1 MGMLPKF
8 NLARW
13 FGNRLGTNPVRKGKR
28 QATFLKPQLLC
39 LEERVTPATYTV
51 TNFGN
56 SGTGTLRAAIDLA
69 NGTTANDTIVFDIG
83 SSARTIN
90 LTSTLPS
97 IEARGTAGKLEIV
110 KQGSATL
117 TLNGNNGGS
126 NRDFRIFNI
135 AAGGDFTLSGVTISG
150 AQTSGSGAAIYNRG
164 GIVSISDCVL
174 TNNIAGE
181 WGGAI
186 RNGASENDG
195 SELTLQRCTISN
207 NTAADGGGISNHFG
221 ADVELYNSTLSG
233 NTASD
238 QGGAIYSRTTPGS
251 ANAST
256 FTVGRSSVLRNNS
269 AGLGGAISNRYGTLN
284 VQGNSQIYGNN
295 ATDFGGAIYNH
306 GIANIYNTTV
316 RDNEAEDSGG
326 GIHNNINGVLDI
338 TDSVIS
344 GNSVTKYNG
353 VGGGI
358 RSTGSTGS
366 NHSDP
371 KVTITNS
378 QISDNHADGG
388 SDSFFIY
395 GNGGGIY
402 ADGYTTLTIK
412 GGSSIS
418 NNTAYKNGG
427 GIYADGNTI
436 VTIQGGS
443 TVSNNAAL
451 WSDGGG
457 IYADGDTI
465 LTIQGGSTV
474 SNNTAEENDGGGIYA
489 DGNTIVT
496 IQGGSTV
503 SNNTAEEFG
512 GGIFNNSLRL
522 EVDSSTISENTARN
536 GGGIYSWHESILAV
550 NNSTISNNTSYGKGG
565 GIFIDVGWGNY
576 RNHVDN
582 EILYSNIFG
591 NQAWQGGGIFNNGA
605 LFVYGSTIDS
615 NISHKEDN
623 PDALFRSGDGGG
635 IYSGNQGQ
643 LFVYDSTIINNK
655 ADVDGGG
662 IASYRDGGVINIPI
676 PHKYFR
682 YFNTLTLGVNFLI
695 DAFTPPEPFTIYNS
709 TIAYNQ
715 AGKYGGGIYTISA
728 TGIFNCTIAYN
739 EAETGGGLARR
750 DYSPGLRDTLIL
762 ENTISASN
770 QGGSEEIDGVTVD
783 VGDYHSQGGTPTDS
797 KTFISRLIVSD
808 DSFSVYNNTDNI
820 IPRYF
825 RFLYETTLPDGT
837 GLSNYYGDP
846 IFNPNHS
853 GQIFGD
859 SDINFIIADSH
870 LGPLQDNGGPTFTM
884 ALLEHSPAID
894 KGNSVLS
901 NSALDFGEVINRD
914 QRGEGRVSGLGRF
927 TDRDIGAF
935 EYQPLAT
942 TAKLLTS
949 TSTTSAASSLKVYD
963 PVTDTTTDVEDPFPG
978 FTGKIHVASGD
989 YNGDLNGD
997 GIGDMV
1003 VGAGQG
1009 GGPVVAIIDSQTGRV
1024 ITKFFAFDPAFR
1036 GGVELACLDFNLDG
1050 VMDILVGAGPGG
1062 GPHVKIFNG
1071 KDLGLLFSFY
1081 AYANDFTGGVSLC
1094 ALDVN
1099 DDGIRDLVTGAG
1111 AGGAPHVKVWDGAT
1125 HTLLSQW
1132 YAYDSAFRGGVNVS
1146 GGYLGSDGSVM
1157 VVTGA
1162 GAGMAPEVAVWDP
1175 LTREEISRFLAYDSQ
1190 FMGGVRV
1197 RVHDGNGDGVS
1208 ELVTAAGPGGG
1219 PHVKGFNFPAL
1230 DLAFEFF
1237 AGNPT
1242 DTDGVAVS

>member
-256 FTVGRSSVLRNNS
+256 FTVGRSSVLKDNS

-306 GIANIYNTTV
+306 GTANITNATV

-326 GIHNNINGVLDI
+326 GIHNNINGVLNI
-338 TDSVIS
+338 TDSVIT
-344 GNSVTKYNG
+344 GNSVTKNNG

-388 SDSFFIY
+388 SGD
-395 GNGGGIY
+395 GGGIY
-402 ADGYTTLTIK
+402 ADAYTILTIK
-412 GGSSIS
+412 GGSTIS
-418 NNTAYKNGG
+418 NNTAGRDGG
-427 GIYADGNTI
+427 GIYANGNTI

-443 TVSNNAAL
+443 TISNNTAGR
-451 WSDGGG
+451 DGGG
-457 IYADGDTI
+457 IY
-465 LTIQGGSTV
+465 
-474 SNNTAEENDGGGIYA
+474 NNG
-489 DGNTIVT
+489 
-496 IQGGSTV
+496 
-503 SNNTAEEFG
+503 
-512 GGIFNNSLRL
+512 LRL
-522 EVDSSTISENTARN
+522 EVDSSTVSDNEADRDA
-536 GGGIYSWHESILAV
+536 GGIYSWHESKLAV
-550 NNSTISNNTSYGKGG
+550 NNSTISNNTSDGKGG
-565 GIFIDVGWGNY
+565 GIFIDVGAGNY
-576 RNHVDN
+576 RNSVDN
-582 EILYSNIFG
+582 EIFYSNIFG
-591 NQAWQGGGIFNNGA
+591 NQAYQGGGIFNNGA
-605 LFVYGSTIDS
+605 LYIYGSTIDS
-615 NISHKEDN
+615 NIAHEEVIS
-623 PDALFRSGDGGG
+623 ALDRSGDGGG

-643 LFVYDSTIINNK
+643 LFVYDSTIRNNK

-750 DYSPGLRDTLIL
+750 DYSPELRDTLIL

-837 GLSNYYGDP
+837 GLSNYSGDP
-846 IFNPNHS
+846 IPNLNYS
-853 GQIFGD
+853 GQSFGD
-859 SDINFIIADSH
+859 SAINFIIADPH

-894 KGNSVLS
+894 RGNSVLS

-914 QRGEGRVSGLGRF
+914 QRGYNRVDGIPGGF

-989 YNGDLNGD
+989 YNGDFNGD

-1132 YAYDSAFRGGVNVS
+1132 YAYDPAFRGGVNVS

-1162 GAGMAPEVAVWDP
+1162 GAGMAPEVAVWNA
-1175 LTREEISRFLAYDSQ
+1175 LTGEEISRFLAYSSQ

-1208 ELVTAAGPGGG
+1208 ELVTAAGPGGA

>member
-1 MGMLPKF
+1 M
-8 NLARW
+8 
-13 FGNRLGTNPVRKGKR
+13 
-28 QATFLKPQLLC
+28 
-39 LEERVTPATYTV
+39 
-51 TNFGN
+51 
-56 SGTGTLRAAIDLA
+56 
-69 NGTTANDTIVFDIG
+69 
-83 SSARTIN
+83 
-90 LTSTLPS
+90 
-97 IEARGTAGKLEIV
+97 
-110 KQGSATL
+110 
-117 TLNGNNGGS
+117 
-126 NRDFRIFNI
+126 
-135 AAGGDFTLSGVTISG
+135 
-150 AQTSGSGAAIYNRG
+150 
-164 GIVSISDCVL
+164 
-174 TNNIAGE
+174 
-181 WGGAI
+181 
-186 RNGASENDG
+186 
-195 SELTLQRCTISN
+195 
-207 NTAADGGGISNHFG
+207 
-221 ADVELYNSTLSG
+221 
-233 NTASD
+233 
-238 QGGAIYSRTTPGS
+238 
-251 ANAST
+251 
-256 FTVGRSSVLRNNS
+256 LRNNS

-306 GIANIYNTTV
+306 GTANITNATV

-326 GIHNNINGVLDI
+326 GIHNNINGVLNI
-338 TDSVIS
+338 TDSVIT
-344 GNSVTKYNG
+344 GNSVTKNNG

-388 SDSFFIY
+388 S
-395 GNGGGIY
+395 G
-402 ADGYTTLTIK
+402 
-412 GGSSIS
+412 
-418 NNTAYKNGG
+418 
-427 GIYADGNTI
+427 
-436 VTIQGGS
+436 
-443 TVSNNAAL
+443 
-451 WSDGGG
+451 DGGG
-457 IYADGDTI
+457 IYADAYTI
-465 LTIQGGSTV
+465 LTIKGGSTI
-474 SNNTAEENDGGGIYA
+474 SNNTAGRDGGGIY
-489 DGNTIVT
+489 
-496 IQGGSTV
+496 
-503 SNNTAEEFG
+503 NNG
-512 GGIFNNSLRL
+512 LRL
-522 EVDSSTISENTARN
+522 EVDSSTVSDNEADRDA
-536 GGGIYSWHESILAV
+536 GGIYSWHESNLAV
-550 NNSTISNNTSYGKGG
+550 NNSTISNNTSDGKGG
-565 GIFIDVGWGNY
+565 GIFIDVGAGNY

-591 NQAWQGGGIFNNGA
+591 NEAYQGGGIFNNGA

-615 NISHKEDN
+615 NIAHKEEFST
-623 PDALFRSGDGGG
+623 LYRSGDGGG

-643 LFVYDSTIINNK
+643 LFVYDSTISNNK
-655 ADVDGGG
+655 ADIDGGG
-662 IASYRDGGVINIPI
+662 IASYRDGGAIDIPI
-676 PHKYFR
+676 PHQYFR
-682 YFNTLTLGVNFLI
+682 ILNLLTLGVNYLI
-695 DAFTPPEPFTIYNS
+695 NEFTPPEPFTIYNS

-715 AGKYGGGIYTISA
+715 AGQYGGGIYTISA

-739 EAETGGGLARR
+739 EAERGFGSGGGLARR
-750 DYSPGLRDTLIL
+750 NYSPTGYETLIL
-762 ENTISASN
+762 ENTIIAFN
-770 QGGSEEIDGVTVD
+770 QGGVITIRTAYESI
-783 VGDYHSQGGTPTDS
+783 GDYHSQSGNPTDS

-808 DSFSVYNNTDNI
+808 DSFALYWETDNI
-820 IPRYF
+820 ISRHY
-825 RFLYETTLPDGT
+825 RTDLRTTDCANAPCPT
-837 GLSNYYGDP
+837 ENYG
-846 IFNPNHS
+846 PNLLRRIYS
-853 GQIFGD
+853 GQSFGD
-859 SDINFIIADSH
+859 SSINFIIANPH
-870 LGPLQDNGGPTFTM
+870 LGPLQNNGGPTFTM

-894 KGNSVLS
+894 RGNSVLS
-901 NSALDFGEVINRD
+901 NRALDFGEVINRD
-914 QRGEGRVSGLGRF
+914 QRGEGRVSGIPGGF

-949 TSTTSAASSLKVYD
+949 TSTTSAASSLSVYD

-989 YNGDLNGD
+989 YNGDFNGD

-1071 KDLGLLFSFY
+1071 KDLSLLFSFF

-1132 YAYDSAFRGGVNVS
+1132 YAYDPAFRGGVDVS

>member
-1 MGMLPKF
+1 MGSFSKF

-69 NGTTANDTIVFDIG
+69 NGTTANDTIFFDIG

-97 IEARGTAGKLEIV
+97 IQARGTAGKLEIV

-251 ANAST
+251 GNAST

-306 GIANIYNTTV
+306 GTANIYNATV
-316 RDNEAEDSGG
+316 RDNKAEDSGG
-326 GIHNNINGVLDI
+326 GVYNNINGILDI

-344 GNSVTKYNG
+344 GNSVTKNNG

-388 SDSFFIY
+388 SGD
-395 GNGGGIY
+395 GGGIY
-402 ADGYTTLTIK
+402 ADAYTILTIK

-418 NNTAYKNGG
+418 NNTAGRDGG
-427 GIYADGNTI
+427 GIYAGGNTI
-436 VTIQGGS
+436 VTIK
-443 TVSNNAAL
+443 
-451 WSDGGG
+451 
-457 IYADGDTI
+457 
-465 LTIQGGSTV
+465 GGSTV
-474 SNNTAEENDGGGIYA
+474 SNNTAGRD
-489 DGNTIVT
+489 
-496 IQGGSTV
+496 
-503 SNNTAEEFG
+503 G
-512 GGIFNNSLRL
+512 GGIFNNGLRL
-522 EVDSSTISENTARN
+522 EVDSSILFLNTADRDA
-536 GGGIYSWHESILAV
+536 GGIYSWHESNLAV
-550 NNSTISNNTSYGKGG
+550 NNSTISDNASYGKGG
-565 GIFIDVGWGNY
+565 GIFIDVGAGNY
-576 RNHVDN
+576 RNSVDN
-582 EILYSNIFG
+582 EIFYSNIFR
-591 NQAWQGGGIFNNGA
+591 NQAYQGGGIFNNGA
-605 LFVYGSTIDS
+605 LYIYGSTIDS
-615 NISHKEDN
+615 NIAHEEENST
-623 PDALFRSGDGGG
+623 LFRSGDGGG

-643 LFVYDSTIINNK
+643 LFVYDSTIRNNK

-662 IASYRDGGVINIPI
+662 IASYRDGGSINIPI
-676 PHKYFR
+676 PHQYFR
-682 YFNTLTLGVNFLI
+682 ILNTLTLGVNYLI
-695 DAFTPPEPFTIYNS
+695 DAFTPPEPFVIYNS

-739 EAETGGGLARR
+739 QAETGGGLARR
-750 DYSPGLRDTLIL
+750 NYSPTAYETLTL
-762 ENTISASN
+762 ENTISAFN
-770 QGGSEEIDGVTVD
+770 QGGSREIAGVTID
-783 VGDYHSQGGTPTDS
+783 VGDYHSQGGNPTDS

-808 DSFSVYNNTDNI
+808 DSFSVYAPVV
-820 IPRYF
+820 IPRYYRNF
-825 RFLYETTLPDGT
+825 ELIISGDPPVSRTD
-837 GLSNYYGDP
+837 YYGDP
-846 IFNPNHS
+846 ILDPNHS

-859 SDINFIIADSH
+859 SAYNFIIANPH

-894 KGNSVLS
+894 RGNSVLS
-901 NSALDFGEVINRD
+901 NRALDFGEVINRD

-989 YNGDLNGD
+989 YNGDFNGD

-1071 KDLGLLFSFY
+1071 KDLSLLFSFF

-1132 YAYDSAFRGGVNVS
+1132 FAYDPAFRGGVNVS

-1162 GAGMAPEVAVWDP
+1162 GAGMAPEVAVWNA
-1175 LTREEISRFLAYDSQ
+1175 LTGEEISRFLAYDST

-1208 ELVTAAGPGGG
+1208 ELVTAAGIGGA

>member
-284 VQGNSQIYGNN
+284 VQGNSQIYRNN

-306 GIANIYNTTV
+306 GTANITNATV

-326 GIHNNINGVLDI
+326 GVYNNINGVLDI
-338 TDSVIS
+338 TDSVIT
-344 GNSVTKYNG
+344 GNSVTKNNG

-388 SDSFFIY
+388 SGD
-395 GNGGGIY
+395 GGGIY
-402 ADGYTTLTIK
+402 ADAYTILTIK
-412 GGSSIS
+412 GGSTIS
-418 NNTAYKNGG
+418 NNTAGRDGG
-427 GIYADGNTI
+427 GIYANGNTI

-443 TVSNNAAL
+443 TISNNTAGR
-451 WSDGGG
+451 DGGG
-457 IYADGDTI
+457 IY
-465 LTIQGGSTV
+465 
-474 SNNTAEENDGGGIYA
+474 NNG
-489 DGNTIVT
+489 
-496 IQGGSTV
+496 
-503 SNNTAEEFG
+503 
-512 GGIFNNSLRL
+512 LRL
-522 EVDSSTISENTARN
+522 EVDSSTVSDNEADRDA
-536 GGGIYSWHESILAV
+536 GGIYSWHESKLAV
-550 NNSTISNNTSYGKGG
+550 NNSTISNNTSDGKGG
-565 GIFIDVGWGNY
+565 GIFIDVGAGNY
-576 RNHVDN
+576 RNSVDN
-582 EILYSNIFG
+582 EIFYSNIFG
-591 NQAWQGGGIFNNGA
+591 NQAYQGGGIFNNGA
-605 LFVYGSTIDS
+605 LYIYGSTIDS
-615 NISHKEDN
+615 NIAHEEVIS
-623 PDALFRSGDGGG
+623 ALDRSGDGGG

-643 LFVYDSTIINNK
+643 LFVYDSTIRNNK

-662 IASYRDGGVINIPI
+662 IASYRDGGSINIPI

-682 YFNTLTLGVNFLI
+682 ILNTLTLGVNYLI
-695 DAFTPPEPFTIYNS
+695 DAFTPPEPFVIYNS

-739 EAETGGGLARR
+739 QAETGGGLARR
-750 DYSPGLRDTLIL
+750 NYSPTAYETLTL
-762 ENTISASN
+762 ENTISAFN
-770 QGGSEEIDGVTVD
+770 QGDTAYVDGVTVD
-783 VGDYHSQGGTPTDS
+783 VGDYHSESGNPTDS
-797 KTFISRLIVSD
+797 KTFVSRLIVSD
-808 DSFSVYNNTDNI
+808 DSFSVYNSQNLFNNVGV
-820 IPRYF
+820 IPRYSRNF
-825 RFLYETTLPDGT
+825 YIDSDADRVY
-837 GLSNYYGDP
+837 SGDP
-846 IFNPNHS
+846 IPNLNYS
-853 GQIFGD
+853 GQSFGD
-859 SDINFIIADSH
+859 SAINFIIADPH

-894 KGNSVLS
+894 RGNSVLS

-914 QRGEGRVSGLGRF
+914 QRGYNRVDGIPGGF

-989 YNGDLNGD
+989 YNGDFNGD

-1132 YAYDSAFRGGVNVS
+1132 YAYDPAFRGGVNVS

-1162 GAGMAPEVAVWDP
+1162 GAGMAPEVAVWNA
-1175 LTREEISRFLAYDSQ
+1175 LTGEEISRFLAYSSQ

-1208 ELVTAAGPGGG
+1208 ELVTAAGPGGA

>member
-110 KQGSATL
+110 KQGSAIL

-195 SELTLQRCTISN
+195 SVLTLQRCTISN

-306 GIANIYNTTV
+306 GTANIYNATV
-316 RDNEAEDSGG
+316 RDNEAGDSGG

-344 GNSVTKYNG
+344 GNSVTKNNG

-378 QISDNHADGG
+378 QISNNHADGG
-388 SDSFFIY
+388 SGD
-395 GNGGGIY
+395 GGGIY
-402 ADGYTTLTIK
+402 ADAYTILTIKGGSTISNNEAGRDGGGIYAGGNTIVTIK

-418 NNTAYKNGG
+418 NNTAGR
-427 GIYADGNTI
+427 
-436 VTIQGGS
+436 
-443 TVSNNAAL
+443 
-451 WSDGGG
+451 DGGG
-457 IYADGDTI
+457 IY
-465 LTIQGGSTV
+465 
-474 SNNTAEENDGGGIYA
+474 NNG
-489 DGNTIVT
+489 
-496 IQGGSTV
+496 
-503 SNNTAEEFG
+503 
-512 GGIFNNSLRL
+512 LRL
-522 EVDSSTISENTARN
+522 EVDSSTVSDNEADRDA
-536 GGGIYSWHESILAV
+536 GGIYSWHESNLAV
-550 NNSTISNNTSYGKGG
+550 NNSTISNNTSDGKGG
-565 GIFIDVGWGNY
+565 GIFIDVGAGNY
-576 RNHVDN
+576 RNSVDN
-582 EILYSNIFG
+582 EIFYSNIFG
-591 NQAWQGGGIFNNGA
+591 NQAYQGGGIFNNGA
-605 LFVYGSTIDS
+605 LYIYGSTIDS
-615 NISHKEDN
+615 NIAHEGIIA
-623 PDALFRSGDGGG
+623 ALYRSGDGGG

-662 IASYRDGGVINIPI
+662 IASYRDGGSINIPI
-676 PHKYFR
+676 PHKF
-682 YFNTLTLGVNFLI
+682 FKILNTLTLGVNYLI
-695 DAFTPPEPFTIYNS
+695 NEFTPPEPFTIYNS

-715 AGKYGGGIYTISA
+715 AVEYGGGIYTISA

-750 DYSPGLRDTLIL
+750 DYSPGLRDTLTL
-762 ENTISASN
+762 ENTIIAFN
-770 QGGSEEIDGVTVD
+770 QGDTAYVDGVTVD
-783 VGDYHSQGGTPTDS
+783 VGDYHSESGNPTDS
-797 KTFISRLIVSD
+797 KTFVSRLIVSD
-808 DSFSVYNNTDNI
+808 DSLSVYNSQNLFNNVGV
-820 IPRYF
+820 IPRYYRNF
-825 RFLYETTLPDGT
+825 DFDSDGDRA
-837 GLSNYYGDP
+837 YYGDP
-846 IFNPNHS
+846 ILNPNHS

-859 SDINFIIADSH
+859 HAINFIIADPH

-894 KGNSVLS
+894 RGNSVLS
-901 NSALDFGEVINRD
+901 NRALDFGEVINRD
-914 QRGEGRVSGLGRF
+914 QRGYNRVSGIPGGF

-989 YNGDLNGD
+989 YNGDFNGD

-1132 YAYDSAFRGGVNVS
+1132 YAYDPAFRGGVNVS

-1162 GAGMAPEVAVWDP
+1162 GAGMAPEVAVWNA

-1208 ELVTAAGPGGG
+1208 ELVTAAGPGGS
-1219 PHVKGFNFPAL
+1219 PHVRGFNFPAL

-1242 DTDGVAVS
+1242 DTEGVAVS